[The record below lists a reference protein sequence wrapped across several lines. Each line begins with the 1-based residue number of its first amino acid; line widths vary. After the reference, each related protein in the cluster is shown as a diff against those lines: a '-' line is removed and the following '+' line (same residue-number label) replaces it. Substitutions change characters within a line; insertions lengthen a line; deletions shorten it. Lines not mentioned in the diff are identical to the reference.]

1 MFFVWLEQF
10 VETHYKKIL
19 LFLVI
24 LFLGVATWHVSASP
38 ATWFD
43 EGINLG
49 IAKSW
54 LVNGVYRL
62 PLAPYTFVT
71 DRSFLITTNY
81 PVLLPVA
88 LSLKLFGFSLF
99 SARLPMILFLFLFV
113 CAMYVLARRLYG
125 KNAALV
131 TMALVI
137 SFAPFYGDGKAVL
150 GEVPGLVYF
159 LFGLFLLPKEL
170 DSRRLFL
177 SGLLFGLSAA
187 TKPFFLILAPAIFVG
202 EWFAYSIKTKMF
214 WQRIGSLSLGAIL
227 PVLIWLK
234 TILPSF
240 SWNGILTA
248 TKYYSNSY
256 AGTDFFVL
264 MAHNVW
270 RFFSESTPLHFLFL
284 LIIFLGGLWQAKKQ
298 GKKIH
303 KIEIIILTFCLINL
317 AWYLKTPGWYRY
329 FFTAHI
335 LLFLFTP
342 AFLIRLI
349 PRRVAIALL
358 VGLFIFQSIHL
369 FTRRNDS
376 LYNDDTA
383 TVFSRQV
390 MTFTKPSDK
399 ILIINS
405 PSAAF
410 LLNDREI
417 YQYLQINPKLHFGD
431 ADFFNQYQYIIL
443 SGSTADLDI
452 PDVDTDIFSRYT
464 PLYGSGH
471 YMLYKRR
478 L

>member
-1 MFFVWLEQF
+1 M
-10 VETHYKKIL
+10 
-19 LFLVI
+19 
-24 LFLGVATWHVSASP
+24 
-38 ATWFD
+38 
-43 EGINLG
+43 
-49 IAKSW
+49 
-54 LVNGVYRL
+54 
-62 PLAPYTFVT
+62 
-71 DRSFLITTNY
+71 
-81 PVLLPVA
+81 
-88 LSLKLFGFSLF
+88 
-99 SARLPMILFLFLFV
+99 
-113 CAMYVLARRLYG
+113 
-125 KNAALV
+125 
-131 TMALVI
+131 
-137 SFAPFYGDGKAVL
+137 
-150 GEVPGLVYF
+150 
-159 LFGLFLLPKEL
+159 
-170 DSRRLFL
+170 
-177 SGLLFGLSAA
+177 
-187 TKPFFLILAPAIFVG
+187 
-202 EWFAYSIKTKMF
+202 
-214 WQRIGSLSLGAIL
+214 
-227 PVLIWLK
+227 
-234 TILPSF
+234 
-240 SWNGILTA
+240 
-248 TKYYSNSY
+248 
-256 AGTDFFVL
+256 
-264 MAHNVW
+264 
-270 RFFSESTPLHFLFL
+270 
-284 LIIFLGGLWQAKKQ
+284 
-298 GKKIH
+298 
-303 KIEIIILTFCLINL
+303 INL

-358 VGLFIFQSIHL
+358 VGLFIFQSINL